1 MLSIKSEH
9 IQILVSMGSPGT
21 SLQEY
26 LWMTI
31 VMDKKNQV
39 NWKASTSGTNRVANS
54 TNTLAKDYL
63 QSWMKYFL
71 NLFDDTG
78 H

>member
-9 IQILVSMGSPGT
+9 IQILVSRGSPGT

-31 VMDKKNQV
+31 VMDKENQV
-39 NWKASTSGTNRVANS
+39 NWKASTSGNNRVANS

-63 QSWMKYFL
+63 QS
-71 NLFDDTG
+71 
-78 H
+78 

>member
-1 MLSIKSEH
+1 MLSIKSEY
-9 IQILVSMGSPGT
+9 IQILVSMGSPGI

-39 NWKASTSGTNRVANS
+39 NWKSSTSGNNRVANS
-54 TNTLAKDYL
+54 ANTLAKDYL
-63 QSWMKYFL
+63 QS
-71 NLFDDTG
+71 
-78 H
+78 